1 MKQMSSFRALKGLV
15 TLALIAL
22 GTSYA
27 SAQYYVNVM
36 QKDGTRIQYSVDDIE
51 QVSITDYRLPNF
63 KAESVD
69 LGLSVRWATCNLGAN
84 RPNERGI
91 FVRWGETKE
100 MVDTIDYKWYDS
112 KTQKYTKYNLYE
124 RLGTVDMKY
133 RLDAAD
139 DIANVTAGPQW
150 RIPSDAEL
158 QELIDSCNWIL
169 KDSGGVKGY
178 LVTSKKNGNNIFLP
192 TAGYSINGRVYYPEH
207 IGAYLSNTL
216 HLVSTTDCRLLYFN
230 LDTVQLNTFSRQ
242 LGLSVRPVYSSDF
255 ENNVLQVSGVELDT
269 ASLKLKAGQNYTLQV
284 TGKMPDNTT
293 IKLGAG
299 EWSTSDKN
307 VAVIEDGKITAVGE
321 GTCTIT
327 ASFGGKTASCAVTVI
342 DPSKPQDP
350 VDLGLSVK
358 WSRFNIGATDPSEPG
373 DYYAWG
379 ETTPKTEYT
388 WATYKYCNGTDSTL
402 TKYNSNPE
410 RGLNGFTDD
419 KTVLD
424 PDDDVAA
431 VRWKGNWRMAY
442 GREFKELI
450 DSCNWEW
457 TTLNGTYG
465 YLVTSKVKGYTDQSI
480 FLPAAGYI
488 NNGSSVDDMGYV
500 GEYWAASLSGFGS
513 QDCYFWSGVYQLGSW
528 ARSIGTTIRPVY
540 TFDVADIRGM
550 MVDKK
555 ELALAPGGEDVV
567 NTLFTDGNGRAI
579 TVNGTFTISWRS
591 SNGSVATVTNGT
603 VKAIGEGNCTI
614 TAICGSYTATCA
626 VTVKDPANVTPESV
640 DLGLSVKWAT
650 FNLGAFAPEM
660 FGDYYAWGE
669 TEPYYEAGSAQSETP
684 VWKTGKEFG
693 YVWAN
698 YFDTNDGGITF
709 LKYSKESGKTQL
721 DLEDDAAYVAWK
733 GLWRIPSEAYFKELL
748 DSCDWEETTLNGVGG
763 YKVTSRVKGYE
774 NNSIFLPYAG
784 YRDTIELD
792 LDYCAYYWSSTTNL
806 KDQSVRTLSLE
817 SGDDVNLYNYNRH
830 WGQSYRPVEYF
841 ADNNFQSLQ
850 LGATEIDLGLNE
862 NYTLTLCGVMASGRT
877 AALSGI
883 INWSSNKES
892 VATVSGGVVKA
903 VGTGI
908 ATITA
913 TYQNGQTKSC
923 TVNVV
928 DPYGID
934 PEYVNLGLSVNW
946 AKFNLG
952 AVRPDMYGDYF
963 AWGEIEPYYEYNE
976 SGNLVWKDGKEE
988 GYAWNSYFDYY
999 DGAFNKYYQGALTT
1013 LKAEDDAA
1021 FNLWGDGWR
1030 LPTADEFDELLNKC
1044 SWELYTLN
1052 GVDGYLVTS
1061 KVKGYESNS
1070 IFLPLTGLRGEQT
1083 LYNTNGSNGGR
1094 YWTSTLYNGND
1105 ERARY
1110 LWIGYDDDPFMSK
1123 LSRYL
1128 GYSIRPVCNN
1138 EDYVDGPIVLT
1149 DNITVQA
1156 NDYVGGV
1163 RNENVTPRTVNDPDN
1178 YSNKCYI
1185 VTTNS
1190 DYDSNSDAQL
1200 IITVDQDLEP
1210 GQIINFSMRVKADVA
1225 QSSRTSVSYIL
1236 EGEKYVY
1243 RYDLIESP
1251 SFGTEWQYYKASY
1264 RVQYEDLNIFD
1275 FNLSYLN
1282 GGNNCY
1288 FDDISVT
1295 VIDPFQGDFSLNKDS
1310 ISLEIGSEYN
1320 LSAYDDNYSY
1330 QDYAEWSSSNKQ
1342 VATVG
1347 SWGNIKA
1354 VSAGTAIITATYHGV
1369 SKSCK
1374 VTVKPYVPVTTYVD
1388 LGLSVNW
1395 AICNIGALAP
1405 DGYGY
1410 YYAWGETESFKS
1422 SYSWDTYALCNNG
1435 SSYQITKYNFDSSYG
1450 YNGFE
1455 DDLTELEA
1463 TDDIASVLM
1472 GGTWRMATSAE
1483 FEELLNKCSWEWTYQ
1498 NGTPG
1503 YKITSNVSGYTDRSI
1518 FLPAA
1523 GLYDGVN
1530 NWSKNQDGFY
1540 WSRSLAKWYEPPF
1553 AKLLFFDGSYNDYY
1567 ADDYYRRAG
1576 GSIRPVTPK
1585 ANWGITSI
1593 ELEDNVTL
1601 TQCDEYYLSYGLM
1614 SGKEDYTFMF
1624 EDDLSFESSDE
1635 DVVTVDEVGHMVAVA
1650 PGNVTITLTY
1660 KQMSKECQVTVNAIS
1675 FSVTGQENS
1684 IDYVDLG
1691 LSVNW
1696 ATYNVGANTPTGYGD
1711 YFAWGETETHY
1722 EAGYAQEVPQNHWKT
1737 GKYSWGYTH
1746 TGYKYCEEGVMTSLT
1761 KYCNDSSFG
1770 YEEFT
1775 DDKTVLDAVDDAAHV
1790 NWGGN
1795 WRMPTKD
1802 ELEELVA
1809 NCTWT
1814 WSTINGVSGY
1824 RVISNVKGFE
1834 GRFIFLPAAG
1844 YRYDWSLD
1852 SKDSYGYYW
1861 SSSLYT
1867 SYPSGAWC
1875 FAFDSDDASTSN
1887 GSRQYGR
1894 VVRPVCPKE

>member
-51 QVSITDYRLPNF
+51 QVSITDYKLPDF

-69 LGLSVRWATCNLGAN
+69 LGLSVRWATCNIGAN
-84 RPNERGI
+84 QANEKGW
-91 FVRWGETKE
+91 FVRWGETSE
-100 MVDTIDYKWYDS
+100 MVDTIPYKWYDL
-112 KTQKYTKYNLYE
+112 TTDKYTKYNLYE
-124 RLGTVDMKY
+124 RMGTVDMKY

-139 DIANVTAGPQW
+139 DVANSGAGPQW
-150 RIPSDAEL
+150 RIPSIEEF
-158 QELIDSCNWIL
+158 QELIDSCNWAL
-169 KDSGGVKGY
+169 VDSGRVKGY

-192 TAGYSINGRVYYPEH
+192 TAGFSMNGNIYYPEH

-216 HLVSTTDCRLLYFN
+216 RIVSNSECRLLFFN
-230 LDTVQLNTFSRQ
+230 LDTVYLQAFSRQ
-242 LGLSVRPVYSSDF
+242 IGLSVRPVYSSDF
-255 ENNVLQVSGVELDT
+255 GNNILQVSGVELDT

-293 IKLGAG
+293 IKLGAV

-307 VAVIEDGKITAVGE
+307 VAVVEDGEITAVGE

-327 ASFGGKTASCAVTVI
+327 VSFGGKTASCAVAVI

-379 ETTPKTEYT
+379 ETTTKTEYT
-388 WATYKYCNGTDSTL
+388 WATYKYCYGTDSTL
-402 TKYNSNPE
+402 TKYNNDPG
-410 RGLNGFTDD
+410 RGLNGFVDG
-419 KTVLD
+419 KTVLES
-424 PDDDVAA
+424 DDDVAS
-431 VRWKGNWRMAY
+431 VRWKGNWRTPY
-442 GREFKELI
+442 LSEFKELI

-480 FLPAAGYI
+480 FIPAAGYI
-488 NNGSSVDDMGYV
+488 SDGQRGVGSDGVYRTLNLRSYN
-500 GEYWAASLSGFGS
+500 SLSAMVFYYDSYNVYSTYGALRS
-513 QDCYFWSGVYQLGSW
+513 YGVP
-528 ARSIGTTIRPVY
+528 TRPVS
-540 TFDVADIRGM
+540 TFDIADIKGIT
-550 MVDKK
+550 VDKK
-555 ELALAPGGEDVV
+555 ELSLAPGGEDVV
-567 NTLFTDGNGRAI
+567 NTSLTDGNGRTI
-579 TVNGTFTISWRS
+579 VVNGTVNVSWRS
-591 SNGSVATVTNGT
+591 SNSNVATVTNGT
-603 VKAIGEGNCTI
+603 VKAVGEGTCTI
-614 TAICGSYTATCA
+614 TAIYGNYSATCA

-660 FGDYYAWGE
+660 LGDYYAWGE

-684 VWKTGKEFG
+684 TWKTGKEFG

-698 YFDTNDGGITF
+698 YFDTNDGGKTF

-721 DLEDDAAYVAWK
+721 DLADDAAYVAWS
-733 GLWRIPSEAYFKELL
+733 GLWRIPSEAYFQELI
-748 DSCDWEETTLNGVGG
+748 DSCNWEETKMNGVGG
-763 YKVTSRVKGYE
+763 YKITSKVKGFE

-784 YRDTIELD
+784 YRDTTTID
-792 LDYCAYYWSSTTNL
+792 LGDWGYYWSSTINVN
-806 KDQSVRTLSLE
+806 DQSVRTLSIQE
-817 SGDDVNLYNYNRH
+817 DDDISLYNDNRH
-830 WGQSYRPVEYF
+830 WGQSYRPVEF
-841 ADNNFQSLQ
+841 FSDANLQSVKLS
-850 LGATEIDLGLNE
+850 TMEIDLGLNE
-862 NYTLTLCGVMASGRT
+862 KYALTLSGVMANGRT

-883 INWSSNKES
+883 VNWTSNKEA
-892 VATVSGGVVKA
+892 VATVADGVVKA

-913 TYQNGQTKSC
+913 TYQNGMTKSC
-923 TVNVV
+923 TVNVI
-928 DPYGID
+928 DPYD
-934 PEYVNLGLSVNW
+934 MTPEYVNLGLTVNW
-946 AKFNLG
+946 AKYNLG
-952 AVRPDMYGDYF
+952 AVRPEVSGDYF
-963 AWGEIEPYYEYNE
+963 AWGETAPYYEYNE
-976 SGNLVWKDGKEE
+976 SGSLVWKDGKQN
-988 GYAWNSYFDYY
+988 GYAWGSYFDTN
-999 DGAFNKYYQGALTT
+999 DNGNSFNKYDYQVGPTSLE
-1013 LKAEDDAA
+1013 AEDDAA
-1021 FNLWGDGWR
+1021 FQLWGDTWR
-1030 LPTADEFDELLNKC
+1030 IPSSLEFDELLNKC
-1044 SWELYTLN
+1044 TWEWKTIN
-1052 GVDGYLVTS
+1052 GVDGYLITS
-1061 KVKGYESNS
+1061 NVSGYTDRS
-1070 IFLPLTGLRGEQT
+1070 IFLPVTGFRSGTSINQKNFAGDYWTKSYVWYSSKGLSFDEDDYSIG
-1083 LYNTNGSNGGR
+1083 GFGR
-1094 YWTSTLYNGND
+1094 YYGM
-1105 ERARY
+1105 A
-1110 LWIGYDDDPFMSK
+1110 
-1123 LSRYL
+1123 
-1128 GYSIRPVCNN
+1128 IRPVCDND
-1138 EDYVDGPIVLT
+1138 DYVDAIVLT

-1210 GQIINFSMRVKADVA
+1210 GQFINFSMRVKADVA
-1225 QSSRTSVSYIL
+1225 QSSRTAVSYVW

-1243 RYDLIESP
+1243 DYDVISSP
-1251 SFGTEWQYYKASY
+1251 SFGTEWQYYKGSY
-1264 RVQYEDLNIFD
+1264 RVYYEEANMFE

-1282 GGNNCY
+1282 SGNNCY

-1295 VIDPFQGDFSLNKDS
+1295 VIDPFQGDFSLEKDS

-1320 LSAYDDNYSY
+1320 LSAYDDNYNY
-1330 QDYAEWSSSNKQ
+1330 EDYAEWSSSNKQ

-1369 SKSCK
+1369 SKTCK

-1395 AICNIGALAP
+1395 ATCNIGAMAP

-1435 SSYQITKYNFDSSYG
+1435 SSYQLKKYNFDSSYG

-1472 GGTWRMATSAE
+1472 GGTWRMATSTE

-1503 YKITSNVSGYTDRSI
+1503 YKITSNVTGYTDKSI

-1530 NWSKNQDGFY
+1530 NWSKGQDGFY

-1553 AKLLFFDGSYNDYY
+1553 AKLLFFDGSYDDYY
-1567 ADDYYRRAG
+1567 MDDYYRRAG

-1585 ANWGITSI
+1585 ADWQGITSL
-1593 ELEDNVTL
+1593 EVEDNVTL
-1601 TQCDEYYLSYGLM
+1601 TEYDEYNLSYGLM

-1624 EDDLSFESSDE
+1624 EDELSFESSNE
-1635 DVVTVDEVGHMVAVA
+1635 DVVTVDEGGHMVAVA
-1650 PGNVTITLTY
+1650 PGNATITVTY

-1711 YFAWGETETHY
+1711 YFAWGETEPYY
-1722 EAGYAQEVPQNHWKT
+1722 EAGYAEEIAQAHWKT
-1737 GKYSWGYTH
+1737 GKSDGYTWSN
-1746 TGYKYCEEGVMTSLT
+1746 YSYCEGSSTTLT
-1761 KYCNDSSFG
+1761 KYCNDSSYG
-1770 YEEFT
+1770 NEGFT
-1775 DDKTVLDAVDDAAHV
+1775 DSKTVLDADDDAATV

-1795 WRMPTKD
+1795 WRMPTKAELD
-1802 ELEELVA
+1802 ELRQ

-1814 WSTINGVSGY
+1814 WITINGINGYKVTSNVSGY
-1824 RVISNVKGFE
+1824 E

-1844 YRYDWSLD
+1844 FRFEEYISGSVGLYF
-1852 SKDSYGYYW
+1852 W
-1861 SSSLYT
+1861 SSSLCT
-1867 SYPSGAWC
+1867 AYPNYAYELC
-1875 FAFDSDDASTSN
+1875 FNSN
-1887 GSRQYGR
+1887 GWDGSRTISYRHYGQS
-1894 VVRPVCPKE
+1894 VRPVCPKE